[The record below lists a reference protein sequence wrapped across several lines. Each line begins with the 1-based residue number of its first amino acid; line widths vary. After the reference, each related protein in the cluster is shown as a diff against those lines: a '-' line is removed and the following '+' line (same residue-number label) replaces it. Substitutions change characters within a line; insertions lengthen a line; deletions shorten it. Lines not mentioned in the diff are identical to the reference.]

1 MNIEDERIIEII
13 KREPFIKLELEL
25 ELELELDAHKIISE
39 YQFVASR
46 SPLKSYQKNNRTGA

>member
-13 KREPFIKLELEL
+13 KREPFIKLEL